1 MSKKNNAVKA
11 PKGPS
16 YAGYRVITLLIALAP
31 LAVFYFLGNA
41 VFKFEGLEG
50 ASFFYV
56 IKGLIENISANGI
69 NGIFIYGQSVLGYV
83 KMAYTLLVPVVAIVN
98 VILALIALFAKKTAR
113 GLSRTVA
120 YLGFWAYAGYAIAI
134 VTTCLYTSIDVPLD
148 IVMYALAGVYLIY
161 LIVLGFIKVGKK
173 TWVALLLFLLNLA
186 IAATLVYAICVAGNA
201 GFAELLNES
210 KIYTIVCAAL
220 IGCSAISL
228 LISSARL
235 LTKKGYCFDT
245 VRYVF
250 QLVVF
255 VVLTAGIAINY
266 FNLFDLSF
274 LAFLDKFEDKALLV
288 MLIAMG
294 VATVVSVLQII
305 IASVAKGKKAKKA
318 KKAKKVKEEAVA
330 PVEEA
335 PAQEEVVAL
344 PVVAEPVAAVEE
356 EPVEEVEEEI
366 VEEEPV
372 EEVEEVVAPVIVE
385 EEIEEENLT
394 EDAFIATLTPAE
406 RAKFTD
412 TFILKVRGK
421 LNGIPDYVVGGDNKA
436 FFRKVFVYLGQYR
449 DVIPS
454 DVLYKIYKYTQKN

>member
-1 MSKKNNAVKA
+1 
-11 PKGPS
+11 
-16 YAGYRVITLLIALAP
+16 
-31 LAVFYFLGNA
+31 
-41 VFKFEGLEG
+41 
-50 ASFFYV
+50 
-56 IKGLIENISANGI
+56 
-69 NGIFIYGQSVLGYV
+69 
-83 KMAYTLLVPVVAIVN
+83 
-98 VILALIALFAKKTAR
+98 
-113 GLSRTVA
+113 
-120 YLGFWAYAGYAIAI
+120 
-134 VTTCLYTSIDVPLD
+134 
-148 IVMYALAGVYLIY
+148 MYALAGVYLIY

-186 IAATLVYAICVAGNA
+186 VAAALVYAICVAGNA
-201 GFAELLNES
+201 GFAALLDES

-250 QLVVF
+250 QLIVF

-356 EPVEEVEEEI
+356 EPVEEVVEEEI
-366 VEEEPV
+366 VEEAPAQ